1 MIPAKLPLV
10 YTVNRPGQCVFPPVW
25 MFLSTFRSPFPLL
38 LVGSPFNFRRRS
50 HNNTVRY
57 SLLTVPTICVYS
69 CRIVSYRT
77 AFAFIL
83 FRDPAVCAW
92 CAAVYIVACACQ
104 SVAVVIM
111 RMLTMIIII
120 YNLFP
125 CHESPTIAWACSYS
139 IGQISLQNYAITM
152 WTWAAIWHSPVAVTL
167 ETGPWVGW

>member
-10 YTVNRPGQCVFPPVW
+10 WTVGRPGQCVFPPVR
-25 MFLSTFRSPFPLL
+25 MFPNAHANPHSRFCWISIQFPAT
-38 LVGSPFNFRRRS
+38 NA

-57 SLLTVPTICVYS
+57 SLLPYTICISVYS
-69 CRIVSYRT
+69 CRIVSYRI
-77 AFAFIL
+77 AFIL
-83 FRDPAVCAW
+83 FRDPTVCAW
-92 CAAVYIVACACQ
+92 CAAVYIVACARQ

-152 WTWAAIWHSPVAVTL
+152 
-167 ETGPWVGW
+167 